1 MVTRRYKIASRDVR
15 EECINTA
22 RTKKERTERRDR
34 GRNKL
39 SEIYS

>member
-15 EECINTA
+15 EEYINRA
-22 RTKKERTERRDR
+22 RTGKERTERRDG

-39 SEIYS
+39 SEMYS